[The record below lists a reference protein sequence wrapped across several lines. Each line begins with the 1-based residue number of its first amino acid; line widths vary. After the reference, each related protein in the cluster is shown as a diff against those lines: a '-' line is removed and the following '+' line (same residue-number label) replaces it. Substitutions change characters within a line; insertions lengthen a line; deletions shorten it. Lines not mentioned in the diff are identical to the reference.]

1 MLCLCVCVC
10 VCKCVMDHMS
20 EHEVCGDLADKQ
32 WCFTLKR
39 QNCDTPKT
47 PEARFWIQLSILSP
61 SFHRPSSWSVP
72 LFSLPSLALSCI
84 FFLFFI
90 REDGGFT
97 LTQYAQVFPA
107 APRIGIRWS
116 ESLPVASSMIISN
129 HRSKRTF
136 QKSSRF
142 LENKSDP
149 DICLQ
154 ISRRGLQSKRLHRLR
169 GWNIYELGEG
179 EAFIVSFI
187 PASNITYV
195 LESGAHVS
203 SRIRLHDFNQCTD
216 VRLS

>member
-1 MLCLCVCVC
+1 MTHQKHQRQDSEYNFPFCLHRFIVLPADLFLFFPFPLSLCLA
-10 VCKCVMDHMS
+10 S
-20 EHEVCGDLADKQ
+20 
-32 WCFTLKR
+32 
-39 QNCDTPKT
+39 
-47 PEARFWIQLSILSP
+47 
-61 SFHRPSSWSVP
+61 
-72 LFSLPSLALSCI
+72 

-169 GWNIYELGEG
+169 G
-179 EAFIVSFI
+179 
-187 PASNITYV
+187 
-195 LESGAHVS
+195 
-203 SRIRLHDFNQCTD
+203 
-216 VRLS
+216 